1 MLEPRLVLKTK
12 KAKEGLVWKG
22 MEEAVNTTQDPTHPA
37 KFSTLKRPDL
47 LLLNINNKMRAA
59 FDVTKGLVVK
69 LGSVLHMAVGF
80 RTVKDT

>member
-37 KFSTLKRPDL
+37 KFPSFQSSPVLNDVWISQGEMAGLYRKTLSQIKQT
-47 LLLNINNKMRAA
+47 NNK
-59 FDVTKGLVVK
+59 L
-69 LGSVLHMAVGF
+69 
-80 RTVKDT
+80 